1 MKKTN
6 NRIQRINDEI
16 LMEVANIIRSE
27 IKDPRV
33 SDVMVSVIRVD
44 TTSDLKY
51 CKIFVSVLG
60 TDKVK
65 EDVLDGLKKSAG
77 YIRRE
82 LAHRINLRATPELK
96 FLLDESLEYSIKMEG
111 LMKQVREG
119 YAENG
124 EQ

>member
-16 LMEVANIIRSE
+16 LMEVANIVRSE

-33 SDVMVSVIRVD
+33 SDVMVSIIRVD
-44 TTSDLKY
+44 TTADLKY

-65 EDVLDGLKKSAG
+65 EEAIEGLKKSAG

-82 LAHRINLRATPELK
+82 LAQRINLRATPELK
-96 FLLDESLEYSIKMEG
+96 FLLDDSLEYSIKMEG

-119 YAENG
+119 FTENE

>member
-16 LMEVANIIRSE
+16 LIEVANIVRYE

-33 SDVMVSVIRVD
+33 SDVMVSIIRVD

-60 TDKVK
+60 TEKVK
-65 EDVLDGLKKSAG
+65 EEALDGLKKSAG

-96 FLLDESLEYSIKMEG
+96 FLLDDSLEYSIKMEG

-119 YAENG
+119 LTEDE

>member
-6 NRIQRINDEI
+6 TRIARINDEI
-16 LMEVANIIRSE
+16 LMEVATILRGE
-27 IKDPRV
+27 MKDPRV
-33 SDVMVSVIRVD
+33 SGVMVSVMRVD

-51 CKIFVSVLG
+51 CKIYISVLG

-65 EDVLDGLKKSAG
+65 EDALEGLKQSAG

-82 LAHRINLRATPELK
+82 LAHRINLRSTPELK
-96 FLLDESLEYSIKMEG
+96 FLLDDSLDYSIKMEG

-119 YAENG
+119 YGDNE

>member
-1 MKKTN
+1 MKKVN
-6 NRIQRINDEI
+6 NRIARINDEI

-33 SDVMVSVIRVD
+33 SDIMVSVIRVD

-51 CKIFVSVLG
+51 CKIFVSILG

-65 EDVLDGLKKSAG
+65 DEALKGLKQSSG
-77 YIRRE
+77 FIRKQI
-82 LAHRINLRATPELK
+82 AQRINLRATPEIK
-96 FLLDESLEYSIKMEG
+96 FLLDDSLEYSIKMNS

-119 YAENG
+119 YADNDE
-124 EQ
+124 E

>member
-6 NRIQRINDEI
+6 NRIARINDEI
-16 LMEVANIIRSE
+16 LMEVANIIRTE

-51 CKIFVSVLG
+51 CKIYVSILG
-60 TDKVK
+60 NDKVK
-65 EDVLDGLKKSAG
+65 EEALEGLNKSSG
-77 YIRRE
+77 YIRKEIAR
-82 LAHRINLRATPELK
+82 RINLRATPELK
-96 FLLDESLEYSIKMEG
+96 FLLDESLDYSIKMEG

-119 YAENG
+119 YANND

>member
-16 LMEVANIIRSE
+16 LMEVANICRSE

-33 SDVMVSVIRVD
+33 SDVMVSIISVD
-44 TTSDLKY
+44 TTSDLSL
-51 CKIFVSVLG
+51 CKIYVSVLG
-60 TDKVK
+60 TDKIK
-65 EDVLDGLKKSAG
+65 EDALEGLKKSAG

-82 LAHRINLRATPELK
+82 LARRINLRVTPEIK
-96 FLLDESLEYSIKMEG
+96 FLLDDSLEYSIKMEG

-119 YAENG
+119 YAETD